1 MMFVNKTPSI
11 IILIL
16 LKLCLILLA
25 NLISTSESY
34 IFIIAQLIVYKF
46 KKVHD
51 NNILLYGHYCNSH
64 ALTSLHIIGQCMV
77 LHRHRESVD
86 CLTRMRPS
94 ITSWIVLGSP
104 KTILSLRAL
113 LGCYS

>member
-1 MMFVNKTPSI
+1 M
-11 IILIL
+11 
-16 LKLCLILLA
+16 LCLILLA

-51 NNILLYGHYCNSH
+51 NNILLYDRYYNSH

-77 LHRHRESVD
+77 LHHDRESVE
-86 CLTRMRPS
+86 
-94 ITSWIVLGSP
+94 
-104 KTILSLRAL
+104 
-113 LGCYS
+113 